1 MSDKMGL
8 RKEHE
13 KDNVIFKSIM
23 HMNDIE
29 QNTVSR
35 NLPSES
41 SSFAILRALDEA
53 TSGACEA
60 AMMTSNM
67 ASLWAAY
74 CPIW

>member
-53 TSGACEA
+53 TSGA
-60 AMMTSNM
+60 
-67 ASLWAAY
+67 
-74 CPIW
+74 